1 MPASQTVAQGYG
13 FASGASA
20 AGFLRSQ
27 GLKV

>member
-13 FASGASA
+13 FASGARA
-20 AGFLRSQ
+20 ADFRLSQ